1 MSFRTNWPQAHE
13 LIIIPIYTRKGWS
26 FISAHPLLR
35 CLEKPLKRMKRIRQT
50 PSLCWYS
57 KAQFGAVPKMIKHK
71 GRAYHTSIHRFYFCL
86 KFSRLRAWTD
96 KAKYAY
102 LDPLA
107 ILRFYTEPP
116 IGDAKVVIKNG
127 IRIAFWIF
135 NTIFNLKYL
144 VVSAICITR
153 LVQKEKRTAL
163 SHPFILSIMREHRLS
178 KQAR

>member
-1 MSFRTNWPQAHE
+1 ME
-13 LIIIPIYTRKGWS
+13 LHICPS
-26 FISAHPLLR
+26 SAQVSG
-35 CLEKPLKRMKRIRQT
+35 K
-50 PSLCWYS
+50 
-57 KAQFGAVPKMIKHK
+57 
-71 GRAYHTSIHRFYFCL
+71 TSE
-86 KFSRLRAWTD
+86 TD

-107 ILRFYTEPP
+107 ILRFYTESP

-144 VVSAICITR
+144 VVSAICINR